1 MLESA
6 SKDAQSPS
14 FTLPSF
20 LPWSGPMQPN
30 PNQPVSTPND
40 LLPFAVLPYVT
51 FSGQYGEFFLNICR
65 GPPEDIIHFLTLMS
79 SKMTLFLKIEHFTL
93 M

>member
-1 MLESA
+1 
-6 SKDAQSPS
+6 
-14 FTLPSF
+14 
-20 LPWSGPMQPN
+20 MQPN

-65 GPPEDIIHFLTLMS
+65 GPPEDIINFLTLMS
-79 SKMTLFLKIEHFTL
+79 SKMTLFYVIFENWAFYINVRISEAEVVVIWNL
-93 M
+93 